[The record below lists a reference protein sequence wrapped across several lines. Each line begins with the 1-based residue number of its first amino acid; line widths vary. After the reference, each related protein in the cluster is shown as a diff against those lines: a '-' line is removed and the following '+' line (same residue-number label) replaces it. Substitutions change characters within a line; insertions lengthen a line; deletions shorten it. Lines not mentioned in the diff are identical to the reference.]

1 MLEASFEL
9 LVPYVVAAVID
20 TGIPC
25 KDTSYI
31 LKMCGILILLGIV
44 GLASSITAQ
53 YFSAKAA
60 TGFAAKVRHA
70 LFAQINSLSYQE
82 LDTVGTPT
90 LITRLTSDV
99 NQLQQGVNMVLRLF
113 LRSPFIVFGAAI
125 MAFTVDPGEAV
136 TFVVTIPALS
146 IVVFGIMVL
155 SLPLYTKVQAALD
168 RLLSKTRESLSGSR
182 VIRAFNKQDATVA
195 QYEEQNATL
204 TALQMKAQRL
214 SALMNPLTFVIVNLA
229 LIVLLYTGAINVN
242 AGSLSQGKLVALVNY
257 MSQILVELV
266 KLANLILLIIKAI
279 ACGKRVQAVLDLPS
293 GQQVIPDNED
303 TSSSPDLVTF
313 EHVSFTYQHASTPAL
328 YDADFHVRKGETIG
342 IIGGTGSGK
351 TTLVNL
357 IPRFY
362 DATEGR
368 VLVSGHDVRSYEP
381 SRLRQLIGIVP
392 QSAMLFSGT
401 IRENMLFACPDAD
414 DETII
419 SALRTAQAYDFVMEK
434 ENQLDTVLEQGGKNL
449 SGGQRQ
455 RLTIARALVRKPQI
469 LILDDS
475 ASALDYATDA
485 RLRAAL
491 KGMKDTTKFIVSQRT
506 SSVMEADRILV
517 MDDCHLIAQG
527 THEELLSSCAVYRE
541 IYETQFGGNRGEVTK

>member
-1 MLEASFEL
+1 MKKLLTYLKDYKKQCILAPAFKMLEASFEL

-20 TGIPC
+20 TGIPA
-25 KDTSYI
+25 KNTSYI

-155 SLPLYTKVQAALD
+155 SLPLYTKVQGALD

-229 LIVLLYTGAINVN
+229 LIVLLYTV
-242 AGSLSQGKLVALVNY
+242 
-257 MSQILVELV
+257 
-266 KLANLILLIIKAI
+266 
-279 ACGKRVQAVLDLPS
+279 
-293 GQQVIPDNED
+293 
-303 TSSSPDLVTF
+303 
-313 EHVSFTYQHASTPAL
+313 
-328 YDADFHVRKGETIG
+328 
-342 IIGGTGSGK
+342 
-351 TTLVNL
+351 
-357 IPRFY
+357 
-362 DATEGR
+362 
-368 VLVSGHDVRSYEP
+368 P
-381 SRLRQLIGIVP
+381 SR
-392 QSAMLFSGT
+392 
-401 IRENMLFACPDAD
+401 
-414 DETII
+414 
-419 SALRTAQAYDFVMEK
+419 
-434 ENQLDTVLEQGGKNL
+434 
-449 SGGQRQ
+449 
-455 RLTIARALVRKPQI
+455 
-469 LILDDS
+469 
-475 ASALDYATDA
+475 
-485 RLRAAL
+485 
-491 KGMKDTTKFIVSQRT
+491 
-506 SSVMEADRILV
+506 
-517 MDDCHLIAQG
+517 
-527 THEELLSSCAVYRE
+527 
-541 IYETQFGGNRGEVTK
+541 